1 MLKTQTV
8 VCIAHKTTERF
19 YHEVRLRSVYDRR
32 QDGALWIDRHGVY
45 SCMDEATSLWHAPDR
60 ERVCNIVFRGIDA
73 RMLLILFACLKVL
86 TYITIQDYFRHAHPR
101 QCSAIAVVFS
111 ILNATRARERAFFV
125 NNCCHRS
132 EVYSLL
138 SIISFSQCHV
148 LTHTDVV
155 CFRFSSVTRRWV
167 INYSFGVT
175 FSIKLI
181 PPPKLLI
188 NARPGVY

>member
-8 VCIAHKTTERF
+8 VCVAHKTTERF
-19 YHEVRLRSVYDRR
+19 YHEVRLRSVGPIWSTARRRAMDRPAWR
-32 QDGALWIDRHGVY
+32 LLV
-45 SCMDEATSLWHAPDR
+45 DEATSLWHAPDR

-86 TYITIQDYFRHAHPR
+86 TYITILDYFRHAHPR

-111 ILNATRARERAFFV
+111 ILNATRARERESFFV

-132 EVYSLL
+132 EAYSLL

-155 CFRFSSVTRRWV
+155 CFRFSSVTRQWV
-167 INYSFGVT
+167 ISYSFGVT
-175 FSIKLI
+175 FSIMLI
-181 PPPKLLI
+181 YHHQ
-188 NARPGVY
+188 NF